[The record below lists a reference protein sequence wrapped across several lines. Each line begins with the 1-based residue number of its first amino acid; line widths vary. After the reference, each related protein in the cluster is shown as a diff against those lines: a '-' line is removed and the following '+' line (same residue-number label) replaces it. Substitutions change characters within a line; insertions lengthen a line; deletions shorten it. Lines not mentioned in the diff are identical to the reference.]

1 MLRAVEEKKTRQ
13 AAPIS
18 RGEATGRKDP
28 ARLTVSMTT
37 SCCAECGKE
46 EGDGGVSLKA
56 CKSCMQVRYCNAAC
70 QHKNWPAHKI
80 ACKLR
85 AAELRDEALFKDPP
99 AKEDCPICFLPDAAA
114 IDKLCLSPTRD
125 YFVSA
130 YLRFRDCK

>member
-1 MLRAVEEKKTRQ
+1 MGGEKNAASAQGRHRQ
-13 AAPIS
+13 E
-18 RGEATGRKDP
+18 GP

-99 AKEDCPICFLPDAAA
+99 GQGGLSHLFPTDAAT